1 VDPGD
6 RALQYYTNN
15 GAHTLAEL
23 SNQGCCMVQITN
35 GGSAGAIGT
44 SGWDVVTGDAF
55 TTVASDKFLVFMVKF
70 GTVSWLNII
79 AGQ

>member
-1 VDPGD
+1 
-6 RALQYYTNN
+6 
-15 GAHTLAEL
+15 
-23 SNQGCCMVQITN
+23 MVQITN